1 MNDSNITDEST
12 VEEHLKAIVGAA
24 KERGK
29 GPAGDVTAR
38 VGTHPKVTT
47 VWEPDPPVDSTEM
60 YVYAE
65 TESDYHKVE
74 FGRHRGEV
82 VAAYH
87 GSRSKDSDAGKR
99 TRRTLAR
106 SYHRQPP
113 VVAAVAGGES

>member
-1 MNDSNITDEST
+1 MSDIHSTTERT
-12 VEEHLKAIVGAA
+12 VEEHLRTIVEAA
-24 KERGK
+24 KGRGK

-38 VGTHPKVTT
+38 VGVHPDITT
-47 VWEPDPPVDSTEM
+47 VWEPKPPVDTTEM

-65 TESDYHKVE
+65 TDSDYHRVE

-106 SYHRQPP
+106 NYHRQSP
-113 VVAAVAGGES
+113 VVAAVAGGGL